1 MKERTIKAY
10 KTYRDYP
17 TGFEGLL
24 QRDKSV
30 SIYGRNLIKPLV
42 TEIFRKKMIR
52 NLRN

>member
-17 TGFEGLL
+17 TGFECLL

-52 NLRN
+52 NLRK